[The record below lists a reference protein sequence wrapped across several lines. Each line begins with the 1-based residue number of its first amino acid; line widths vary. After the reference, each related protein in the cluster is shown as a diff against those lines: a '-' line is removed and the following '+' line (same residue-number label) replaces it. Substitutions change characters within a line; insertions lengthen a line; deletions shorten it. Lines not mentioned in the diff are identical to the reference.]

1 MFRYA
6 IIVLVALG
14 VVPGVAAGWSEH
26 WTATSNTAVSITGD
40 VTLYGDHME
49 FAGGK
54 TLPIHKVR
62 NLPIADPAGFKGLAT
77 LYRVAPPADPVL
89 LRGNQICGRGPV
101 TYVIIWH
108 TQPIMPGD
116 KPGRAFAAYSG
127 QTEPSD
133 IGEPCGTFYYSYG
146 K

>member
-1 MFRYA
+1 MLRYV

-26 WTATSNTAVSITGD
+26 WTATSNTAISITGD
-40 VTLYGDHME
+40 VTLYSDRMAL
-49 FAGGK
+49 AGGK

-89 LRGNQICGRGPV
+89 LRGNRICGTGAV
-101 TYVIIWH
+101 TFVVIWH
-108 TQPIMPGD
+108 SAPMAAGD
-116 KPGRAFAAYSG
+116 RPGRAFAAFTG
-127 QTEPSD
+127 QAEPA
-133 IGEPCGTFYYSYG
+133 GLGGACATFYYSYG
-146 K
+146 A